1 MTNVRRLAATAE
13 TYALLRLGLPLGL
26 TASVIWGGCQGER
39 VKVEGVCS
47 PAEHSTERAFV
58 SGFGAPEKSDGFFI
72 GSLLPNYPLDDR
84 GVLRLSFDSFPLLN
98 NGALIVPLSFDWE
111 KGDTE
116 ERCAPG
122 VMPIV
127 SPFCVEGVAG

>member
-13 TYALLRLGLPLGL
+13 TYALLRLAPPLGL

-72 GSLLPNYPLDDR
+72 GSLLPNHLLDDR
-84 GVLRLSFDSFPLLN
+84 VFGVFPLTRSRCLTMVPSSSLSPSTGKRATRRK
-98 NGALIVPLSFDWE
+98 GARPE
-111 KGDTE
+111 
-116 ERCAPG
+116 
-122 VMPIV
+122 
-127 SPFCVEGVAG
+127 

>member
-1 MTNVRRLAATAE
+1 MTSVRRLAATAE

-72 GSLLPNYPLDDR
+72 GSLLPNY
-84 GVLRLSFDSFPLLN
+84 LLN